1 MNAIAILGSLAA
13 ALAILNARVVA
24 REAGPMTVDQVRRL
38 AADTVR
44 RSGFNADPNMLVA
57 MAFIESSFNP
67 DALRPEP
74 HINDASAGLMQTLE
88 RTAQW
93 LHDDFPRYRYH
104 TRPTLAGLMKPEMS
118 MHFGAAYV
126 DYLSTY
132 LGRGR
137 SEEFIVRGYNG
148 GPDGINRSATLHHWR
163 KYQVARERFG

>member
-13 ALAILNARVVA
+13 ALALLNGRVVA
-24 REAGPMTVDQVRRL
+24 RTAGPLTADQVRRL

-44 RSGFNADPNMLVA
+44 RTGFNADPKMLVA

-88 RTAQW
+88 QTAQW
-93 LHDDFPRYRYH
+93 LHDDFPRYRYRE
-104 TRPTLAGLMKPEMS
+104 RPTLSGLMTPQMS

-126 DYLSTY
+126 DYLARF
-132 LGRGR
+132 RGVPR

-148 GPDGINRSATLHHWR
+148 GPDGINRSATAHHWR
-163 KYQVARERFG
+163 KYLQARERFG